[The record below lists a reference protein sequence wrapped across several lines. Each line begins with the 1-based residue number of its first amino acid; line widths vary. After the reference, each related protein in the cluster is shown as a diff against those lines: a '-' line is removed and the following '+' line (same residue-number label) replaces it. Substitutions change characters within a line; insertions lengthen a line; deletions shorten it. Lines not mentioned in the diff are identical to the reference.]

1 MKRLFELEEIHM
13 RLREFE
19 EIETQGNAVEVN
31 VNSKE
36 ENS

>member
-1 MKRLFELEEIHM
+1 MKRLFEFEEIHM
-13 RLREFE
+13 RLLE